1 MTYEDAAVLMEKM
14 FEEERAVAKTKGQE
28 YTQGDRLDNFKRIAK
43 EMGIDSKVVL
53 YVYMKKHWDSIT
65 SFVKNN
71 KTFSTEAIEGRIM
84 DARVYLFLLRAL
96 IEEERTIAKNN
107 LS

>member
-1 MTYEDAAVLMEKM
+1 MKYADADKIMERM
-14 FEEERAVAKTKGQE
+14 FEEERQVAKSKGKE

-43 EMGIDSKVVL
+43 EMGLDPKVVL

-65 SFVKNN
+65 SFIKNN

-84 DARVYLFLLRAL
+84 DARVYLFLLRCI
-96 IEEERTIAKNN
+96 IEEQRAEKKN
-107 LS
+107 